1 MNWSFSRER
10 MLKDCEKKYFYHYI
24 VPSYTA
30 KQIDENILKNVLFLR
45 KLTNRHLLLGKV
57 IHHTISESVHNFYKN
72 HLVPLSEMM
81 DKCWERFIRA
91 RQFSQ
96 DQKYLFQTATHPD
109 FTILFEDFYGIDLHD
124 HWLTQ
129 HYQKMKT
136 ALRHFY
142 KWFVTDTNQR
152 WSDFELIE
160 NEQLK
165 SFLERDVQVWTVID
179 LLLKSPQNVWYIIDW
194 KLSTFD
200 WEKDSLQLAFYGW
213 YVHQTYA
220 KSCSLK
226 MINFY
231 LNTGYDHRFLW
242 DEQLEEL
249 TKSYFENSVRYL
261 QAFHEKLNEKYP
273 FRNLQTAKKKQLCW
287 QCNFRKICL
296 SRKGEEQKLNNLE
309 HKNYYQRKEDVPSNW
324 RN

>member
-24 VPSYTA
+24 IPSYTA

-57 IHHTISESVHNFYKN
+57 IHHTISESIDYFYKN
-72 HLVPLSEMM
+72 HPIPLAKMI
-81 DKCWERFIRA
+81 DTCWEKYLRA
-91 RQFSQ
+91 LQFSHK
-96 DQKYLFQTATHPD
+96 QKYLFLPVNHPD
-109 FTILFEDFYGIDLHD
+109 FTILFEDIYQVVLDS
-124 HWLTQ
+124 HWLTN

-142 KWFVTDTNQR
+142 RWFLREGSEKWINY
-152 WSDFELIE
+152 ELVE
-160 NEQLK
+160 KEQLK
-165 SFLERDVQVWTVID
+165 FFINQNTRVWTVID
-179 LLLKSPQNVWYIIDW
+179 LLLRDPEHTWYIIDW

-231 LNTGYDHRFLW
+231 LNTGYDHRFQW

-261 QAFHEKLNEKYP
+261 LSFHKKLSEKYP
-273 FRNLQTAKKKQLCW
+273 FRNLQKAKKKQLCW
-287 QCNFRKICL
+287 QCNFKKICL
-296 SRKGEEQKLNNLE
+296 SRKDEEQKLNNLE

>member
-1 MNWSFSRER
+1 MISIKLHIVNKRLLERDDPGESVETHLPTNWRRKISPGSNQQKIGGKTFNTFDSKKMNWSFSRER

-24 VPSYTA
+24 IPSYTA

-57 IHHTISESVHNFYKN
+57 IHHTISESVHSFYKN

-96 DQKYLFQTATHPD
+96 DQKYLFQTPTHPD

-124 HWLTQ
+124 RWLTQ

-200 WEKDSLQLAFYGW
+200 WEKDGLQLAF
-213 YVHQTYA
+213 
-220 KSCSLK
+220 
-226 MINFY
+226 
-231 LNTGYDHRFLW
+231 
-242 DEQLEEL
+242 
-249 TKSYFENSVRYL
+249 
-261 QAFHEKLNEKYP
+261 
-273 FRNLQTAKKKQLCW
+273 
-287 QCNFRKICL
+287 
-296 SRKGEEQKLNNLE
+296 
-309 HKNYYQRKEDVPSNW
+309 
-324 RN
+324 